1 MKEERNGE
9 RGWRKGGRGRKERRG
24 KGREGEKEGKKKRGE
39 KLGMWMI
46 AFTPQLQNWGKKAQC
61 FKENNRNTDGFF
73 ILYYLPGT
81 SSLAVIH
88 YWV

>member
-1 MKEERNGE
+1 MERGDGEREGGEERKEE
-9 RGWRKGGRGRKERRG
+9 G
-24 KGREGEKEGKKKRGE
+24 KGEGEKEGKKKRGE
-39 KLGMWMI
+39 KLGMWMT